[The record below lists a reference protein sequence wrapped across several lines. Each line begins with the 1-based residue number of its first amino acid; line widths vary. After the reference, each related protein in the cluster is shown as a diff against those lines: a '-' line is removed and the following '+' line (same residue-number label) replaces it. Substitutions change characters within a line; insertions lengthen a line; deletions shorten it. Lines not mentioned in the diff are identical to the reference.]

1 MVVKEKLIEK
11 LYFKSGC
18 NKTDTYQEIF
28 KVKIKDKEYTV
39 KVYINSDKQYTNY
52 IAVFDINTLEW
63 KNIYSIPKSLMK
75 TPTDFASQYQFQED
89 IKTLKSR
96 FYEILN

>member
-39 KVYINSDKQYTNY
+39 KVYINSDKQYINN
-52 IAVFDINTLEW
+52 ISVFDINTLEW
-63 KNIYSIPKSLMK
+63 KNIYSIPKFLMR

-89 IKTLKSR
+89 IKTLKNM
-96 FYEILN
+96 FYEILS